1 MSMFLRCSG
10 CSDRVPAQ
18 RPPERKDR
26 FTMDKT
32 LEHAWDEMTENF
44 FKKKGIDFELLN

>member
-1 MSMFLRCSG
+1 MYYRNFLQ
-10 CSDRVPAQ
+10 D
-18 RPPERKDR
+18 